1 MLGFTLL
8 ILVALVA
15 VFVALSLRT
24 IPQQSAFVAERL
36 GKYYTTLTSGVNFLI
51 PFVDRIAYEH
61 TLKEQVIDVPE
72 QICITKDNAQVA
84 VDGVVFIQVMDAQKA
99 SYGVSDY
106 HFAIVQLAQTTMR
119 SEIGKIDLDKT
130 FEERGNINSGVVK
143 AVDEAAQQWGVK
155 TLRYEIKNITPP
167 KSVLE
172 AMQKQMTA
180 EREKRALILNS
191 EGQKQSAI
199 NVAEGKKQQA
209 ILESEGEKQRR
220 INEAEGNAQAIQRIA
235 EATGKGILEI
245 AKAINESGG
254 FEAVQFRIADKLADQ
269 FGQIAK
275 VGNTIIVPA
284 SFSDLSALVATTMGV
299 IKKMSPS
306 PQSS

>member
-1 MLGFTLL
+1 
-8 ILVALVA
+8 
-15 VFVALSLRT
+15 
-24 IPQQSAFVAERL
+24 
-36 GKYYTTLTSGVNFLI
+36 
-51 PFVDRIAYEH
+51 
-61 TLKEQVIDVPE
+61 
-72 QICITKDNAQVA
+72 
-84 VDGVVFIQVMDAQKA
+84 MDAQKA

-130 FEERGNINSGVVK
+130 FEERGNINTGVVK

-245 AKAINESGG
+245 ARAINENGG

-275 VGNTIIVPA
+275 AGNTIVVPA
-284 SFSDLSALVATTMGV
+284 SFSDPASLVATTMGV
-299 IKKMSPS
+299 IKRMSPT

>member
-1 MLGFTLL
+1 MLIVALT

-15 VFVALSLRT
+15 AFIIASLR
-24 IPQQSAFVAERL
+24 IVPQQSAYVVERL
-36 GKYYTTLTSGVNFLI
+36 GKYHSTLLSGVNFLI
-51 PFVDRIAYEH
+51 PSVDRIAYTH

-72 QICITKDNAQVA
+72 QICITRDNAQVA
-84 VDGVVFIQVMDAQKA
+84 VDGVVFIQVMDARRA
-99 SYGVSDY
+99 SYGIGDY
-106 HFAIVQLAQTTMR
+106 RFAVIQLAQTTMR

-130 FEERGNINSGVVK
+130 FEERIHINNGVVK

-155 TLRYEIKNITPP
+155 TLRYEIKNIAPP

-245 AKAINESGG
+245 AKAVSEKGG
-254 FEAVQFRIADKLADQ
+254 FDAVQFRIADKLADQ

-275 VGNTIIVPA
+275 TGNTIIVPA
-284 SFSDLSALVATTMGV
+284 SFSDLAGLVATTMGV
-299 IKKMSPS
+299 IKKAA
-306 PQSS
+306 